1 MIAYPV
7 SRRLQFNR
15 SVASM
20 FAPSDPSYL
29 AYRELSESFGGNS
42 AVILV
47 YKDNELAT
55 NAGLQRN
62 RDLVERVKQIKG
74 VAGVLSPAQLSD
86 AIKKFQPTSL
96 FSSGPNLFRED
107 DVVSQGFDDLFAG
120 YTHSTDHTR
129 AAVVAILE
137 PDHSPS
143 TIEELRRLSN
153 GLQDSFG
160 EGSGDNLGNAVMV
173 GEPVLVHDGFRL
185 IERDGARL
193 AILTIVLLSVV
204 VFVSLVDF
212 RFVILSALV
221 IGWSVS
227 VTKAL
232 MVTLAIDL
240 SLVSTI
246 LTAIVTVIAVTA
258 VLHVGVR
265 FRSAEARSANRF
277 DAAADS
283 LGFLLVPIIVTC
295 ATDAAGFAALNVSA
309 ILPIRQFGTMIAIAA
324 TAVGLSILLFG
335 PALLVAP
342 GVRLSRTLDPIQR
355 RLSSKLRRS
364 CLRLAEFSIKHA
376 FACLFVALALTCF
389 AAWGLRDAETE
400 TSFLNN
406 FRPNSDVV
414 AAYHQVESDFGGAGV
429 WDIILDAPVDL
440 DDNYLDQVRQLE
452 DALRAIEINGAR
464 LTKVLS
470 LADAEHVAG
479 QSPLSGLFSSSSR
492 LSAMY
497 IAMPVIFRALLSE
510 AEDGS
515 RKMRIMIRSQEQLD
529 AATKTKLIEAV
540 EQTVRTHVENP
551 AWIASV
557 TGTNVLAANAEP
569 PSGRVTGYYVI
580 MARLINQLI
589 ADQWRCFLL
598 SGVLVWLLLWA
609 FTRSLRLATTALVPN
624 LLPIFLVLASVSLIG
639 GKMNMGAAMI
649 AAVSVGLSI
658 DGSVHFL
665 AAYLRTRKRGHSTSD
680 SARHAAGTIGV
691 PIFLATVALTVG
703 FGVLASSEFI
713 PTATFGTLVA
723 STLALGTVVNL
734 TLLPALVAITD
745 RKWPFFARSFRRD
758 QLVETSAQST
768 D

>member
-1 MIAYPV
+1 MLRWPLLFAGLLCLAVSYPV

-62 RDLVERVKQIKG
+62 RELVERVKQIKG

-96 FSSGPNLFRED
+96 FSSGPNLFRQD
-107 DVVSQGFDDLFAG
+107 DIVSRGFDDLFAG

-137 PDHSPS
+137 PDHPPS
-143 TIEELRRLSN
+143 TIEELRQISN
-153 GLQDSFG
+153 GLQQSLGD
-160 EGSGDNLGNAVMV
+160 GSGETVGNAVMV

-185 IERDGARL
+185 IQRDGARL
-193 AILTIVLLSVV
+193 AIWTVLLLSVV

-212 RFVILSALV
+212 RFVVLSTLV
-221 IGWSVS
+221 IGWSVT
-227 VTKAL
+227 VTKAI
-232 MVTLAIDL
+232 MVTLGIDL

-265 FRSAEARSANRF
+265 FRNAEARGANRF
-277 DAAADS
+277 DAAAGS
-283 LGFLLVPIIVTC
+283 LGILLLPIILTC
-295 ATDAAGFAALNVSA
+295 ATDAAGFAALNISA

-324 TAVGLSILLFG
+324 TSVGLSSLLFG
-335 PALLVAP
+335 PALLLVP
-342 GVRLSRTLDPIQR
+342 SVRLPSTLDPIQR
-355 RLSSKLRRS
+355 RLSSTLRRS
-364 CLRLAEFSIKHA
+364 CSRLAQFSIRHSV
-376 FACLFVALALTCF
+376 ACLFVALALAIF
-389 AAWGLRDAETE
+389 AAWGVRDAETE

-406 FRPNSDVV
+406 FRPTSDVV

-440 DDNYLDQVRQLE
+440 DDGYLEQVRQLE
-452 DALRAIEINGAR
+452 DDLRSIDVNGAQ

-470 LADAEHVAG
+470 LADAEQIAG

-497 IAMPVIFRALLSE
+497 VAMPVIFRALLSE

-529 AATKTKLIEAV
+529 AATKTKLIESV
-540 EQTVRTHVENP
+540 EQTVRSHVENP
-551 AWIASV
+551 TWIASV
-557 TGTNVLAANAEP
+557 AGTGKLAANVEP
-569 PSGRVTGYYVI
+569 PSGKVTGYYVI

-598 SGVLVWLLLWA
+598 SGLLVWLFLWA
-609 FTRSLRLATTALVPN
+609 FTRSLRLATAALVPN
-624 LLPIFLVLASVSLIG
+624 LLPIFLVLACVSLIG
-639 GKMNMGAAMI
+639 GKVNMGAAMI

-665 AAYLRTRKRGHSTSD
+665 AAYLRTRKRGHSTPD
-680 SARHAAGTIGV
+680 SARRAAGTIGV
-691 PIFLATVALTVG
+691 PIFLATVALVVG

-713 PTATFGTLVA
+713 PTATFGILVA

-734 TLLPALVAITD
+734 TLLPALVTIID
-745 RKWPFFARSFRRD
+745 
-758 QLVETSAQST
+758 
-768 D
+768 